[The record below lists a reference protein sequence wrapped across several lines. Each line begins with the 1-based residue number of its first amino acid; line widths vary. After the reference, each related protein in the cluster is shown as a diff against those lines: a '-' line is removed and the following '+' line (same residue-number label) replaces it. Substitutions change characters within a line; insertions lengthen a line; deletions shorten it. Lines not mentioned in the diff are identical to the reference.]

1 MLLFANACTNSCS
14 YRSPAKKHARR
25 VALRL
30 GLSRG
35 LIYLVAKPTTLLDDS
50 DQSVPFR
57 QRRYF
62 YYLSGVDEPDCYL
75 TYDLKRDH
83 LILYV
88 PDFDLRHAVWMGH
101 TLTVEEAMKKY
112 LEYTTFF
119 THAISL
125 LRHLKGMMWMRLDI
139 IIHSDTM
146 LRNGFRK
153 KEETL
158 SFIFSTNPSGRGYP
172 CRD

>member
-1 MLLFANACTNSCS
+1 MRKRATIIPVSYRHLRTTGPFLALSTYKIAVPHVHKIREPTCRQEREIPFKPCNTCSCSRTNACTNCYS
-14 YRSPAKKHARR
+14 YRSLAKKHARR

-50 DQSVPFR
+50 DQSAPFR

-112 LEYTTFF
+112 L
-119 THAISL
+119 
-125 LRHLKGMMWMRLDI
+125 
-139 IIHSDTM
+139 
-146 LRNGFRK
+146 
-153 KEETL
+153 
-158 SFIFSTNPSGRGYP
+158 
-172 CRD
+172 